1 MSCNLLKGAPVAAA
15 LDEESKAAAIKLKE
29 NNIFP
34 CLAIVR
40 IGERADDISYERSAA
55 KRCSKVGVLV
65 KSVVLPES
73 VSQDDLIAKIKA
85 LNADSSVHC
94 VLIMLPLPEYIDENA
109 VCAALDPRKDVDGIT
124 ISSMAKIY
132 SGRGY
137 GYSPC
142 TAEACMELLKY
153 YGIEISGRRIAVIG
167 RSHVIG
173 RPVAMLMT
181 AADGTVTVCHT
192 KTENMPAIVREADI
206 AVVATGHGESIGRE
220 HFRAGQTVIDVG
232 TNWSEERQ
240 ALVGDVKFDEV
251 SDIVSAISPVPG
263 GVGSVTTSVLVAH
276 VIKAAG
282 ADLSC

>member
-15 LDEESKAAAIKLKE
+15 LDEESKAAAMKLKE

-40 IGERADDISYERSAA
+40 IGERADDVSYERSAV
-55 KRCSKVGVLV
+55 KRCCKVGVLV
-65 KSVVLPES
+65 KSVVLPEGI
-73 VSQDDLIAKIKA
+73 SQDELIAEIKA
-85 LNADSSVHC
+85 LNADSSVHG
-94 VLIMLPLPEYIDENA
+94 VLIMLPMPEYIDENA

-153 YGIEISGRRIAVIG
+153 YGIEISGRRVAVIG

-192 KTENMPAIVREADI
+192 KTENMPAIVRETDI

-251 SDIVSAISPVPG
+251 SGIVSAISPVPG

-282 ADLSC
+282 ADFSC

>member
-15 LDEESKAAAIKLKE
+15 LDEESKATAIKLKE

-40 IGERADDISYERSAA
+40 IGERADDVSYERSAA

-65 KSVVLPES
+65 KSVVMPEGI
-73 VSQDDLIAKIKA
+73 SQDDLIAEIKA
-85 LNADSSVHC
+85 LNADFSVHG

>member
-1 MSCNLLKGAPVAAA
+1 
-15 LDEESKAAAIKLKE
+15 
-29 NNIFP
+29 
-34 CLAIVR
+34 
-40 IGERADDISYERSAA
+40 
-55 KRCSKVGVLV
+55 
-65 KSVVLPES
+65 
-73 VSQDDLIAKIKA
+73 
-85 LNADSSVHC
+85 
-94 VLIMLPLPEYIDENA
+94 
-109 VCAALDPRKDVDGIT
+109 
-124 ISSMAKIY
+124 
-132 SGRGY
+132 
-137 GYSPC
+137 
-142 TAEACMELLKY
+142 MELLKY
-153 YGIEISGRRIAVIG
+153 YGIEISGRRVVVIG

-220 HFRAGQTVIDVG
+220 HFRAAQTVIDVG

-276 VIKAAG
+276 VIKAG
-282 ADLSC
+282 GSDLSC

>member
-40 IGERADDISYERSAA
+40 IGERADDVSYERSAA

-65 KSVVLPES
+65 KSVVLPEGI
-73 VSQDDLIAKIKA
+73 SQDDLIAEIKA
-85 LNADSSVHC
+85 LNADSSVHG